1 VSEHAGI
8 KPDAA
13 AKVAVAESGVA
24 LRARR
29 FARVIDEYQGSLLR
43 YVGRMI
49 GYRDGQ
55 SEDIVQECFLRLHR
69 VWGDAAKPAIVNVRS
84 WLFRVAHNLT
94 MDVIR
99 KRKRHRTMQE
109 NITGHTPMTNE
120 ISVLGRITQC
130 EAAAAA
136 LSAVDL
142 LPDEQKQVLLMKV
155 IEGMTFRQIARMTG
169 LSLGSVN
176 NRLNQAL
183 VALSSRLKHLG
194 HM

>member
-1 VSEHAGI
+1 VSEHADRQPGL
-8 KPDAA
+8 AA
-13 AKVAVAESGVA
+13 EVTTAQSAVA

-29 FARVIDEYQGSLLR
+29 FTRIIDRYQGSLLR

-49 GYRDGQ
+49 GSRDGQ

-69 VWGDAAKPAIVNVRS
+69 LWGDNPSPAIDNIGS
-84 WLFRVAHNLT
+84 WLYRVAHNLT

-99 KRKRHRTMQE
+99 KRNRHRTMQE
-109 NITGHTPMTNE
+109 KVKGLPETIDDIG
-120 ISVLGRITQC
+120 VLGRITQC
-130 EAAAAA
+130 EAAEAA
-136 LSAVDL
+136 LSALDRL
-142 LPDEQKQVLLMKV
+142 GDEHKQVLLMKV
-155 IEGMTFRQIARMTG
+155 VEGMTFRQIAKVTG

-183 VALSSRLKHLG
+183 TELASRLSRLG